1 MVGLLFTV
9 TLLSILG
16 AVGFL
21 FAWMVRLASQSLQEQ
36 ALEKSS
42 SGESLPQ
49 NSSCPTKH

>member
-21 FAWMVRLASQSLQEQ
+21 FAWMVRLASQSLQEE
-36 ALEKSS
+36 AMEKKASI
-42 SGESLPQ
+42 ETPAH
-49 NSSCPTKH
+49 NSSYPTKH

>member
-21 FAWMVRLASQSLQEQ
+21 FAWMVRLASQSLQE
-36 ALEKSS
+36 
-42 SGESLPQ
+42 ESLDKKVSLEQSVQHNKP
-49 NSSCPTKH
+49 